1 MKADYLEESLLREF
15 EERLLQ
21 PDVRKSA
28 KDVMD
33 LLADAFIEFGS
44 SGRVCDKQQIINSLQ
59 NEPIESLTQRSITEF
74 KTLVLATGVILVTY
88 RVVRYISDEQP
99 VYSLRS
105 SIWKLN
111 NERWKMIFHQGTL
124 VRESEGQYIKPIM
137 FSHQLVDDINSLAG

>member
-1 MKADYLEESLLREF
+1 MKADNLEESLLRKL

-33 LLADAFIEFGS
+33 LLADEFIEFGS
-44 SGRVCDKQQIINSLQ
+44 SGRVYDKQQIINSLQ
-59 NEPIESLTQRSITEF
+59 NEPIEPLTQRSITEF
-74 KTLVLATGVILVTY
+74 KTLVLATGVVLVTY
-88 RVVRYISDEQP
+88 RVVRHISDEKP

-111 NERWKMIFHQGTL
+111 NDGWKMIFHQGTL
-124 VRESEGQYIKPIM
+124 VRKS
-137 FSHQLVDDINSLAG
+137 

>member
-1 MKADYLEESLLREF
+1 MKADYLEESLLREL

-33 LLADAFIEFGS
+33 LLADEFIEFGS
-44 SGRVCDKQQIINSLQ
+44 SGRIFDKQQTINSLQ
-59 NEPIESLTQRSITEF
+59 NEPIESLTKRSITEF
-74 KTLVLATGVILVTY
+74 KTLVLAIGVILVTY
-88 RVVRYISDEQP
+88 RIVKHISGEQP
-99 VYSLRS
+99 VHSLRS

-124 VRESEGQYIKPIM
+124 VRGS
-137 FSHQLVDDINSLAG
+137 